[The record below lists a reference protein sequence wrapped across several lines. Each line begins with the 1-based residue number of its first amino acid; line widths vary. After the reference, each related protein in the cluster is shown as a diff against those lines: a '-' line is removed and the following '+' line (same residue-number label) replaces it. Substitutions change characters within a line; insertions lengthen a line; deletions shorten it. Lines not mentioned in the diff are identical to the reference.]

1 MGAVPK
7 DFAPTKETVSL
18 HGLGF
23 IQLVL
28 PANRRLHVWHP
39 KLPRR
44 NCYADSAVHNH
55 RFGFHSRVLIGTQVN
70 VPVEIELVRNGS
82 HEVISHNG
90 PRCKFGGR
98 ESYPVAE
105 CNIYEGEPLFIPA
118 GKDYSMRPGEYHHT
132 PNTGVVV
139 TLMTKTQETSI
150 HANTIIRKGVQFHQ
164 AFDRFQ
170 MSTDELMDVVKDAL
184 LLATT
189 HQESDHG

>member
-1 MGAVPK
+1 MMLK
-7 DFAPTKETVSL
+7 DFSPTKETVSL

-39 KLPRR
+39 ALPRR
-44 NCYADSAVHNH
+44 DCYADSAIHNH
-55 RFGFHSRVLIGTQVN
+55 RFGFHSLVLVGVQVN
-70 VPVEIELVRNGS
+70 VPVDIELAREGS

-98 ESYPVAE
+98 ESYPVAQ
-105 CNIYEGEPLFIPA
+105 CNVYEGEAMMINA
-118 GKDYSMRPGEYHHT
+118 GKDYTIRPGEYHHT

-139 TLMTKTQETSI
+139 TLMSKTRETII

-164 AFDRFQ
+164 SFDRFQ

-184 LLATT
+184 LFTAPQ
-189 HQESDHG
+189 QEGRSDG